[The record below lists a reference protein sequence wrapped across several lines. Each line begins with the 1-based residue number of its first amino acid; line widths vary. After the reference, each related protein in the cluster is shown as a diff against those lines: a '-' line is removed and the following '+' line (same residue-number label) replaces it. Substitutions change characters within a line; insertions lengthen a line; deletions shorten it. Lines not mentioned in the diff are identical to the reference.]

1 MTATS
6 LKNGGETISVPTKP
20 NLVHDLRFHDVDET
34 PLSRQEVLHGLRD
47 GSIPNG
53 PLAKSYGFTA
63 VVVVERRVVEYF
75 NFSEQA

>member
-47 GSIPNG
+47 GSIACG
-53 PLAKSYGFTA
+53 PVAASRAFAEVTVVTRRLVEIINFTEIA
-63 VVVVERRVVEYF
+63 
-75 NFSEQA
+75 